1 MDELIKSL
9 NIACQALSEAV
20 SAACERIVAFANAI
34 ITGAYGMTGNRRVI
48 HLAQY
53 ARKRRTRK
61 KNQHRIA
68 KEICLKA
75 KRTAKC
81 RNTSEAR

>member
-1 MDELIKSL
+1 MDEQIKLLS
-9 NIACQALSEAV
+9 IACQALSEAV
-20 SAACERIVAFANAI
+20 LAACKRIVAFANAV
-34 ITGAYGMTGNRRVI
+34 ITGVYGMTGNRRVI

-68 KEICLKA
+68 KEMCLKA

-81 RNTSEAR
+81 RNTNAVR